1 MLKFKSQATADVIL
15 LESSA
20 QQVLRIIGKE
30 PGPRGIITVEQIPAA
45 IAALRA
51 AVAQH
56 EAHPD
61 MVETLGDVAEGGEH
75 SHNDGNVTLRQ
86 RVVPFIDML
95 QRSAAENKDVV
106 WGV

>member
-45 IAALRA
+45 IAALRV

-61 MVETLGDVAEGGEH
+61 VVETLGDAGEGGEH
-75 SHNDGNVTLRQ
+75 QHNDGNVTLRQ